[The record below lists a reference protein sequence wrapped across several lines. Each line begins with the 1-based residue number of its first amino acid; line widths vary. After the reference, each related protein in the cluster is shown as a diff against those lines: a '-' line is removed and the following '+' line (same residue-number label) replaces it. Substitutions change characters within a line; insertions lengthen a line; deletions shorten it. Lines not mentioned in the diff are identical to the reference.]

1 LKDNKV
7 DLVVAKERKLV
18 IPWLNLMG
26 LIFLKREKIDNT
38 INLRKEGILVEADQ
52 MLDLIILQVKGQ
64 MVGNQTLKVVLL
76 KRFQSR
82 RYYISSVCQF

>member
-1 LKDNKV
+1 
-7 DLVVAKERKLV
+7 VAKERKLV

-38 INLRKEGILVEADQ
+38 INLRKKGILVEADQ
-52 MLDLIILQVKGQ
+52 MLDLIIVQVKGQ
-64 MVGNQTLKVVLL
+64 LVDNQTLKVVLL

-82 RYYISSVCQF
+82 RCYISSVCQF

>member
-1 LKDNKV
+1 
-7 DLVVAKERKLV
+7 VAKERKLV

-52 MLDLIILQVKGQ
+52 MLDLIIVQVKGQ
-64 MVGNQTLKVVLL
+64 LVDNQTLKVVLL

-82 RYYISSVCQF
+82 RCYISSVYQF